1 MLDSD
6 APSRPK
12 DPRRVAIGRQAMR
25 SRWGERRWVKLADL
39 DPVTR
44 GIITAILSAQE
55 NAKAAPAVDPEA
67 AQEAR
72 RGRDERP
79 SAA

>member
-12 DPRRVAIGRQAMR
+12 NPARVANGRQAMR
-25 SRWGERRWVKLADL
+25 SRWGPQRWVKLADL

-44 GIITAILSAQE
+44 GIITAILDASA
-55 NAKAAPAVDPEA
+55 NAKAAPASETPGAAMEA
-67 AQEAR
+67 SGASR
-72 RGRDERP
+72 RP